1 MVTPGTVS
9 RFAPRRQSVGNPAT
23 EVEITT
29 HTTQAT
35 LVGLTVADLSV
46 DGRSPVDEP
55 TAEELGLAPDAEVP
69 TDEDGGEVEA
79 EAEGGECPS
88 DPHRRRS
95 PVPCLA
101 EYSAASLAATRDRKL
116 CTAKAV
122 WRVWCMIS

>member
-1 MVTPGTVS
+1 VS

-55 TAEELGLAPDAEVP
+55 TAEELGLAPDCDYAFDL
-69 TDEDGGEVEA
+69 T
-79 EAEGGECPS
+79 
-88 DPHRRRS
+88 
-95 PVPCLA
+95 PVDF
-101 EYSAASLAATRDRKL
+101 AAKVSQVTH
-116 CTAKAV
+116 
-122 WRVWCMIS
+122 